1 MSLRTPV
8 NQFANPVGQVANL
21 RTDCQS
27 VPASKARPSTARVEV
42 AQ

>member
-1 MSLRTPV
+1 MSLRTHPL
-8 NQFANPVGQVANL
+8 VGQVARGTPWV

-27 VPASKARPSTARVEV
+27 VPASKARLSTARVEV

>member
-1 MSLRTPV
+1 MSLRTHTL
-8 NQFANPVGQVANL
+8 VGQIGNL

-27 VPASKARPSTARVEV
+27 VPASKARLSTAQEGV